1 MRKYILIF
9 LLLPFISYP
18 QFKDYKNFDK
28 AIKYNK
34 EGNFNKSVKFA
45 AKALENSPQWES
57 PKLLLA
63 SIYADSK
70 QINKAVSYLLS
81 AYYNDENINLDGIK
95 KITKLYYEN
104 GFYEES
110 LKYAK
115 LLILN
120 DSVRFYD
127 SREIRMII
135 KSSEFSIDAKNNPVD
150 FSPKNLGS
158 NINSSKE
165 EYLPAISYNGKNLVY
180 SRRLDKNNVFQ
191 EDFYVSKL
199 DENSNWT
206 LSKPYFG
213 TLNTNGNEGAFSFS
227 SDTSYSVF
235 TACDRFDSMGSCDL
249 YILLNNS
256 TFNAGKNINSKSW
269 ESQGCFSPDG
279 RYLYFVSNR
288 SGGYGGKDI
297 WRSQITDNGFLQPEN
312 LGPKINTEDDEMS
325 PFLHPDNLTFYFAS
339 SGHVGMGG
347 YDIYISKRTD
357 VLKEWNL
364 PTNLGY
370 PINTFNTENSLI
382 VANDGKTAYYTSN
395 QSGFGLEDIFVFNL
409 PENVRANKLSNI
421 ELDIISNPKG
431 KEVVLNNVVFASNS
445 SKIDSSSFEQ
455 LNELI
460 LYLLKNPDL
469 SLEIQGHTDNI
480 GSNNDNL
487 VLSTQRAEVVYNYLR
502 DKVSNKLNFKGYGEL
517 VPLFSN
523 TSEKNRLFNR
533 RTSFVIN

>member
-1 MRKYILIF
+1 MRNYFLIF
-9 LLLPFISYP
+9 LFLPLISYS

-34 EGNFNKSVKFA
+34 DGNFNKSIKFA
-45 AKALENSPQWES
+45 SKALENSPQWES
-57 PKLLLA
+57 PKLLIA
-63 SIYADSK
+63 SIYANSK

-115 LLILN
+115 LLILK

-127 SREIRMII
+127 SREIKMII
-135 KSSEFSIDAKNNPVD
+135 KSSTFSIDAINNPVD
-150 FSPKNLGS
+150 FYPKNLGL
-158 NINSSKE
+158 NINSAKE
-165 EYLPAISYNGKNLVY
+165 EYLPAISYNGENLVY

-199 DENSNWT
+199 DEDSNWT

-249 YILLNNS
+249 YILNNNS
-256 TFNAGKNINSKSW
+256 TFNAGKIINSKSW
-269 ESQGCFSPDG
+269 DSQGCFSPDG

-297 WRSQITDNGFLQPEN
+297 WRSQITNNGFLEPEN

-347 YDIYISKRTD
+347 YDIFISKRTD
-357 VLKEWNL
+357 VLKEWSL

-421 ELDIISNPKG
+421 ELDIISNQKG

-460 LYLLKNPDL
+460 LYLLKNPDI

-480 GSNNDNL
+480 GNNNDNL
-487 VLSTQRAEVVYNYLR
+487 ILSTQRAEVVYNYLR

-523 TSEKNRLFNR
+523 TSEENRLFNR

>member
-1 MRKYILIF
+1 MRNYFLIF
-9 LLLPFISYP
+9 LFLPLISYS

-34 EGNFNKSVKFA
+34 EGNFNKSIKFA
-45 AKALENSPQWES
+45 SKALENSPQWES
-57 PKLLLA
+57 PKLLIA
-63 SIYADSK
+63 SIYANSK
-70 QINKAVSYLLS
+70 EINKAVSYLLS

-115 LLILN
+115 LLILK

-135 KSSEFSIDAKNNPVD
+135 KSSKFSINAINNPVD

-180 SRRLDKNNVFQ
+180 SRRLKKNNVFQ

-199 DENSNWT
+199 DENSNWI

-227 SDTSYSVF
+227 SDTGYSVF

-249 YILLNNS
+249 YILFNNS
-256 TFNAGKNINSKSW
+256 TFNAGKIINSKSW

-297 WRSQITDNGFLQPEN
+297 WRSQITDNGFLEPEN

-347 YDIYISKRTD
+347 YDVYISKRID
-357 VLKEWNL
+357 GLNEWSL

-382 VANDGKTAYYTSN
+382 VANDGRTAYYTSN

-409 PENVRANKLSNI
+409 PENLRANKLSAI
-421 ELDIISNPKG
+421 ELDIISSKKG

-445 SKIDSSSFEQ
+445 SKIDSSSFKQ
-455 LNELI
+455 LNDFI
-460 LYLLKNPDL
+460 LYLLKNPDI

-487 VLSTQRAEVVYNYLR
+487 ILSTQRAEVVYNYIR
-502 DKVSNKLNFKGYGEL
+502 DKVSNRLEFKGYGEL

-523 TSEKNRLFNR
+523 TSEENRLLNR
-533 RTSFVIN
+533 RTSFIIN

>member
-1 MRKYILIF
+1 MRNYFLIF
-9 LLLPFISYP
+9 LFLPLISYS

-34 EGNFNKSVKFA
+34 EGNFNKSIKFA
-45 AKALENSPQWES
+45 SKALENSPQWES
-57 PKLLLA
+57 PKLLIA
-63 SIYADSK
+63 SIYANSK
-70 QINKAVSYLLS
+70 EINKAVSYLLS

-115 LLILN
+115 LLILK

-135 KSSEFSIDAKNNPVD
+135 KSSKFSINAINNPVD

-180 SRRLDKNNVFQ
+180 SRRLKKNNVFQ

-199 DENSNWT
+199 DENSNWI

-227 SDTSYSVF
+227 SDTGYSVF

-249 YILLNNS
+249 YILFNNS
-256 TFNAGKNINSKSW
+256 TFNAGKIINSKSW

-297 WRSQITDNGFLQPEN
+297 WRSQITDNGFLEPEN

-347 YDIYISKRTD
+347 YDIFISKRTD
-357 VLKEWNL
+357 VLKEWSL

-382 VANDGKTAYYTSN
+382 VANDGRTAYYTSN

-409 PENVRANKLSNI
+409 PENLRANKLSAI
-421 ELDIISNPKG
+421 ELDIISSKKG

-445 SKIDSSSFEQ
+445 SKIDSSSFKQ
-455 LNELI
+455 LNDLI
-460 LYLLKNPDL
+460 LYLLKNPDI

-487 VLSTQRAEVVYNYLR
+487 ILSTQRAEVVYNYIR
-502 DKVSNKLNFKGYGEL
+502 DKVSNRLEFKGYGEL

-523 TSEKNRLFNR
+523 TSEENRLLNR
-533 RTSFVIN
+533 RTSFIIN

>member
-1 MRKYILIF
+1 MRNYFLIF
-9 LLLPFISYP
+9 LFLPLISYS

-34 EGNFNKSVKFA
+34 EGNFNKSIKFA
-45 AKALENSPQWES
+45 SKALENSPQWES
-57 PKLLLA
+57 PKLLIA
-63 SIYADSK
+63 SIYANSK
-70 QINKAVSYLLS
+70 EINKAVSYLLS

-115 LLILN
+115 LLILK

-135 KSSEFSIDAKNNPVD
+135 KSSKFSINAINNPVD

-180 SRRLDKNNVFQ
+180 SRRLKKNNVFQ

-199 DENSNWT
+199 DENSNWI

-213 TLNTNGNEGAFSFS
+213 TLNTNGNEGALSFS
-227 SDTSYSVF
+227 SDTGYSVF

-249 YILLNNS
+249 YILFNNS
-256 TFNAGKNINSKSW
+256 TFNAGKIINSKSW

-297 WRSQITDNGFLQPEN
+297 WRSQITDNGFLEPEN

-347 YDIYISKRTD
+347 YDVYISKRID
-357 VLKEWNL
+357 GLNEWSL

-382 VANDGKTAYYTSN
+382 VANDGRTAYYTSN

-409 PENVRANKLSNI
+409 PENLRANKLSAI
-421 ELDIISNPKG
+421 ELDIISSKKG

-445 SKIDSSSFEQ
+445 SKIDSSSFKQ
-455 LNELI
+455 LNDLI
-460 LYLLKNPDL
+460 LYLLKNPDI

-487 VLSTQRAEVVYNYLR
+487 ILSTQRAEVVYNYIR
-502 DKVSNKLNFKGYGEL
+502 DKVSNRLEFKGYGEL

-523 TSEKNRLFNR
+523 TSEENRLLNR
-533 RTSFVIN
+533 RTSFIIN

>member
-1 MRKYILIF
+1 MRNYFLIF
-9 LLLPFISYP
+9 LFLPLISYS

-34 EGNFNKSVKFA
+34 EGNFNKSIKFA
-45 AKALENSPQWES
+45 SKALENSPQWES
-57 PKLLLA
+57 PKLLIA
-63 SIYADSK
+63 SIYANSK

-115 LLILN
+115 LLILK

-135 KSSEFSIDAKNNPVD
+135 KSSTFSIDAINNPVD
-150 FSPKNLGS
+150 FSPKNLGL
-158 NINSSKE
+158 NINSAKE
-165 EYLPAISYNGKNLVY
+165 EYLPAISYNGENLVY

-199 DENSNWT
+199 DEDSNWT

-249 YILLNNS
+249 YILNNNS
-256 TFNAGKNINSKSW
+256 TFNAGKIINSKSW
-269 ESQGCFSPDG
+269 DSQGCFSPDG

-297 WRSQITDNGFLQPEN
+297 WRSQITNNGFLEPEN

-347 YDIYISKRTD
+347 YDIFISKRTD
-357 VLKEWNL
+357 VLKEWSL

-421 ELDIISNPKG
+421 ELDIISNQKG

-460 LYLLKNPDL
+460 LYLLKNPDI

-480 GSNNDNL
+480 GNNNDNL
-487 VLSTQRAEVVYNYLR
+487 ILSTQRAEVVYNYLR

-523 TSEKNRLFNR
+523 TTEENRLFNR

>member
-1 MRKYILIF
+1 MRNYFLIF
-9 LLLPFISYP
+9 LFLPLISYS

-34 EGNFNKSVKFA
+34 EGNFNKSIKFA
-45 AKALENSPQWES
+45 SKALENSPQWES
-57 PKLLLA
+57 PKLLIA
-63 SIYADSK
+63 SIYANSK
-70 QINKAVSYLLS
+70 EINKAVSYLLS

-115 LLILN
+115 LLILK

-135 KSSEFSIDAKNNPVD
+135 KSSKFSINAINNPVD

-180 SRRLDKNNVFQ
+180 SRRLKKNNVFQ

-199 DENSNWT
+199 DENSNWI

-213 TLNTNGNEGAFSFS
+213 TLNTNGNEGAFPFS
-227 SDTSYSVF
+227 SDTGYSVF

-249 YILLNNS
+249 YILFNNS
-256 TFNAGKNINSKSW
+256 TFNAGKIINSKSW

-297 WRSQITDNGFLQPEN
+297 WRSQITDNGFLEPEN

-347 YDIYISKRTD
+347 YDVYISKRID
-357 VLKEWNL
+357 GLNEWSL

-382 VANDGKTAYYTSN
+382 VANDGRTAYYTSN

-409 PENVRANKLSNI
+409 PENLRANKLSAI
-421 ELDIISNPKG
+421 ELDIISSKKG

-445 SKIDSSSFEQ
+445 SKIDSSSFKQ
-455 LNELI
+455 LNDLI
-460 LYLLKNPDL
+460 LYLLKNPDI

-487 VLSTQRAEVVYNYLR
+487 ILSTQRAEVVYNYIR
-502 DKVSNKLNFKGYGEL
+502 DKVSNRLEFKGYGEL

-523 TSEKNRLFNR
+523 TSEENRLLNR
-533 RTSFVIN
+533 RTSFIIN

>member
-1 MRKYILIF
+1 MRNYFLIF
-9 LLLPFISYP
+9 LFLPLISYS

-34 EGNFNKSVKFA
+34 EGNFNKSIKFA
-45 AKALENSPQWES
+45 SKALENSPQWES
-57 PKLLLA
+57 PKLLIA
-63 SIYADSK
+63 SIYANSK
-70 QINKAVSYLLS
+70 EINKAVSYLLS

-115 LLILN
+115 LLILK

-135 KSSEFSIDAKNNPVD
+135 KSSKFSINAINNPVD

-180 SRRLDKNNVFQ
+180 SRRLKKNNVFQ

-213 TLNTNGNEGAFSFS
+213 ALNTNGNEGAFSFS
-227 SDTSYSVF
+227 SDTGYSVF

-249 YILLNNS
+249 YILFNNS
-256 TFNAGKNINSKSW
+256 TFNAGKIINSKSW

-297 WRSQITDNGFLQPEN
+297 WRSQITDNGFLEPEN

-347 YDIYISKRTD
+347 YDVYISKRID
-357 VLKEWNL
+357 GLNEWSL

-382 VANDGKTAYYTSN
+382 VANDGRTAYYTSN

-409 PENVRANKLSNI
+409 PENLRANKLSAI
-421 ELDIISNPKG
+421 ELDIISSKKG

-445 SKIDSSSFEQ
+445 SKIDSSSFKQ
-455 LNELI
+455 LNDLI
-460 LYLLKNPDL
+460 LYLLKNPDI

-487 VLSTQRAEVVYNYLR
+487 ILSTQRAEVVYNYIR
-502 DKVSNKLNFKGYGEL
+502 DKVSNRLEFKGYGEL

-523 TSEKNRLFNR
+523 TSEENRLLNR
-533 RTSFVIN
+533 RTSFIIN

>member
-1 MRKYILIF
+1 MRNYFLIF
-9 LLLPFISYP
+9 LFLPLISYS

-34 EGNFNKSVKFA
+34 EGNFNKSIKFA
-45 AKALENSPQWES
+45 SKALENSPQWES
-57 PKLLLA
+57 PKLLIA
-63 SIYADSK
+63 SIYANSK
-70 QINKAVSYLLS
+70 EINKAVSYLLS

-115 LLILN
+115 LLILK

-135 KSSEFSIDAKNNPVD
+135 KSSKFSINAINNPVD

-180 SRRLDKNNVFQ
+180 SRRLKKNNVFQ

-199 DENSNWT
+199 DENSNWI

-227 SDTSYSVF
+227 SDTGYSVF

-249 YILLNNS
+249 YMLFNNS
-256 TFNAGKNINSKSW
+256 TFNAGKIINSKSW

-297 WRSQITDNGFLQPEN
+297 WRSQITDNGFLEPEN

-347 YDIYISKRTD
+347 YDVYISKRID
-357 VLKEWNL
+357 GLNEWSL

-382 VANDGKTAYYTSN
+382 VANDGRTAYYTSN

-409 PENVRANKLSNI
+409 PENLRANKLSAI
-421 ELDIISNPKG
+421 ELDIISSKKG

-445 SKIDSSSFEQ
+445 SKIDSSSFKQ
-455 LNELI
+455 LNDLI
-460 LYLLKNPDL
+460 LYLLKNPDI

-487 VLSTQRAEVVYNYLR
+487 ILSTQRAEVIYNYIR
-502 DKVSNKLNFKGYGEL
+502 DKVSNRLEFKGYGEL

-523 TSEKNRLFNR
+523 TSEENRLLNR
-533 RTSFVIN
+533 RTSFIIN

>member
-1 MRKYILIF
+1 MRNYILIF
-9 LLLPFISYP
+9 LFLPFISYS

-34 EGNFNKSVKFA
+34 DGNFNKSIKFA
-45 AKALENSPQWES
+45 SKALENSPQWES
-57 PKLLLA
+57 PKLLIA
-63 SIYADSK
+63 SIYANSK

-115 LLILN
+115 LLILK

-135 KSSEFSIDAKNNPVD
+135 KSSKFSIDAINNPVD
-150 FSPKNLGS
+150 FSPKNLGL
-158 NINSSKE
+158 NINSARE

-213 TLNTNGNEGAFSFS
+213 ALNTNGNEGAFSFS
-227 SDTSYSVF
+227 SDTGYSVF

-249 YILLNNS
+249 YILFNNS
-256 TFNAGKNINSKSW
+256 TFNAGKIINSKSW
-269 ESQGCFSPDG
+269 DSQGCFSPDG

-297 WRSQITDNGFLQPEN
+297 WRSQITDNGFLEPEN
-312 LGPKINTEDDEMS
+312 LGPNINTEDDEMS

-339 SGHVGMGG
+339 SGHVGMGK
-347 YDIYISKRTD
+347 YDIFISKRTD
-357 VLKEWNL
+357 VLKEWSL

-460 LYLLKNPDL
+460 LYLLKNPDI

-480 GSNNDNL
+480 GNNNDNL
-487 VLSTQRAEVVYNYLR
+487 ILSTQRAEVVYNYLR
-502 DKVSNKLNFKGYGEL
+502 DKVSNRLNFKGYGEL

-523 TSEKNRLFNR
+523 TSEENRLFNR

>member
-421 ELDIISNPKG
+421 ELDIISSPQG

-502 DKVSNKLNFKGYGEL
+502 DKVSNRLNFKGYGEL

>member
-1 MRKYILIF
+1 MRNYFLIF
-9 LLLPFISYP
+9 LFLPLISYS

-34 EGNFNKSVKFA
+34 EGNFNKSIKFA
-45 AKALENSPQWES
+45 SKALENSPQWES
-57 PKLLLA
+57 PKLLIA
-63 SIYADSK
+63 SIYANSK
-70 QINKAVSYLLS
+70 EINKAVSYLLS

-115 LLILN
+115 LLILK

-135 KSSEFSIDAKNNPVD
+135 KSSKFSINAINNPVD

-199 DENSNWT
+199 DENSNWI

-227 SDTSYSVF
+227 SDTGYSVF

-249 YILLNNS
+249 YMLFNNS
-256 TFNAGKNINSKSW
+256 IFNAGKIINSKSW

-297 WRSQITDNGFLQPEN
+297 WRSQITDNGFLEPEN

-347 YDIYISKRTD
+347 YDVYISKRID
-357 VLKEWNL
+357 GLNEWSL

-382 VANDGKTAYYTSN
+382 VANDGRTAYYTSN

-409 PENVRANKLSNI
+409 PENLRANKLSAI
-421 ELDIISNPKG
+421 ELDIISSKKG

-445 SKIDSSSFEQ
+445 SKIDSSSFKQ
-455 LNELI
+455 LNDLI
-460 LYLLKNPDL
+460 LYLLKNPDI

-487 VLSTQRAEVVYNYLR
+487 ILSTQRAEVVYNYIR
-502 DKVSNKLNFKGYGEL
+502 DKVSNRLEFKGYGEL

-523 TSEKNRLFNR
+523 TSEENRLLNR
-533 RTSFVIN
+533 RTSFIIN

>member
-1 MRKYILIF
+1 MRNYFLIF
-9 LLLPFISYP
+9 LFLPLISYS

-34 EGNFNKSVKFA
+34 EGNFNKSIKFA
-45 AKALENSPQWES
+45 SKALENSPQWES
-57 PKLLLA
+57 PKLLIA
-63 SIYADSK
+63 SIYANSK
-70 QINKAVSYLLS
+70 EINKAVSYLLS

-115 LLILN
+115 LLILK

-135 KSSEFSIDAKNNPVD
+135 KSSKFSINAINNPVD

-180 SRRLDKNNVFQ
+180 SRRLKKNNVFQ

-227 SDTSYSVF
+227 SDTGYSVF

-249 YILLNNS
+249 YILFNNS
-256 TFNAGKNINSKSW
+256 TFNAGKIINSKSW

-297 WRSQITDNGFLQPEN
+297 WRSQITDNGFLEPEN

-347 YDIYISKRTD
+347 YDVYISKRID
-357 VLKEWNL
+357 GLNEWSL

-382 VANDGKTAYYTSN
+382 VANDGRTAYYTSN

-409 PENVRANKLSNI
+409 PENLRANKLSAI
-421 ELDIISNPKG
+421 ELDIISSKKG

-445 SKIDSSSFEQ
+445 SKIDSSSFKQ
-455 LNELI
+455 LNDLI
-460 LYLLKNPDL
+460 LYLLKNPDI

-487 VLSTQRAEVVYNYLR
+487 ILSTQRAEVVYNYIR
-502 DKVSNKLNFKGYGEL
+502 DKVSNRLEFKGYGEL

-523 TSEKNRLFNR
+523 TSEENRLLNR
-533 RTSFVIN
+533 RTSFIIN

>member
-1 MRKYILIF
+1 MRNYFLIF
-9 LLLPFISYP
+9 LFLPLISYS

-34 EGNFNKSVKFA
+34 EGNFNKSIKFA
-45 AKALENSPQWES
+45 SKALENSPQWES
-57 PKLLLA
+57 PKLLIA
-63 SIYADSK
+63 SIYANSK
-70 QINKAVSYLLS
+70 EINKAVSYLLS

-115 LLILN
+115 LLILK

-135 KSSEFSIDAKNNPVD
+135 KSSKFSINAINNPVD

-180 SRRLDKNNVFQ
+180 SRRLKKNNVFQ

-199 DENSNWT
+199 DENSNWI

-227 SDTSYSVF
+227 SDTGYSVF

-249 YILLNNS
+249 YILNNNS
-256 TFNAGKNINSKSW
+256 TFNAGKIINSKSW
-269 ESQGCFSPDG
+269 DSQGCFSPDG

-297 WRSQITDNGFLQPEN
+297 WRSQITDNGFLEPEN

-347 YDIYISKRTD
+347 YDVYISKRID
-357 VLKEWNL
+357 GLNEWSL

-382 VANDGKTAYYTSN
+382 VANDGRTAYYTSN

-409 PENVRANKLSNI
+409 PENLRANKLSAI
-421 ELDIISNPKG
+421 ELDIISSKKG

-445 SKIDSSSFEQ
+445 SKIDSSSFKQ
-455 LNELI
+455 LNDLI
-460 LYLLKNPDL
+460 LYLLKNPDI

-487 VLSTQRAEVVYNYLR
+487 ILSTQRAEVVYNYIR
-502 DKVSNKLNFKGYGEL
+502 DKVSNRLEFKGYGEL

-523 TSEKNRLFNR
+523 TSEENRLLNR
-533 RTSFVIN
+533 RTSFIIN

>member
-1 MRKYILIF
+1 MRNYFLIF
-9 LLLPFISYP
+9 LFLPLISYS

-34 EGNFNKSVKFA
+34 EGNFNKSIKFA
-45 AKALENSPQWES
+45 SKALENSPQWES
-57 PKLLLA
+57 PKLLIA
-63 SIYADSK
+63 SIYANSK
-70 QINKAVSYLLS
+70 EINKAVSYLLS

-115 LLILN
+115 LLILK

-135 KSSEFSIDAKNNPVD
+135 KSSKFSINAINNPVD

-180 SRRLDKNNVFQ
+180 SRRLKKNNVFQ

-199 DENSNWT
+199 DENSNWI

-227 SDTSYSVF
+227 SDTGYSVF

-249 YILLNNS
+249 YILFNNS
-256 TFNAGKNINSKSW
+256 TFNAGKIINSKSW

-297 WRSQITDNGFLQPEN
+297 WRSQITDNGFLEPEN

-347 YDIYISKRTD
+347 YDVYISKRID
-357 VLKEWNL
+357 GLNEWSL

-382 VANDGKTAYYTSN
+382 VANDGRTAYYTSN

-409 PENVRANKLSNI
+409 PENLRANKLSAI
-421 ELDIISNPKG
+421 ELDIISSKKG

-445 SKIDSSSFEQ
+445 SKIDSSSFKQ
-455 LNELI
+455 LNDLI
-460 LYLLKNPDL
+460 LYLLKNPDI

-487 VLSTQRAEVVYNYLR
+487 ILSTQRAEVVYNYIR
-502 DKVSNKLNFKGYGEL
+502 DKVYNRLEFKGYGEL

-523 TSEKNRLFNR
+523 TSEENRLLNR
-533 RTSFVIN
+533 RTSFIIN

>member
-1 MRKYILIF
+1 M
-9 LLLPFISYP
+9 
-18 QFKDYKNFDK
+18 
-28 AIKYNK
+28 
-34 EGNFNKSVKFA
+34 
-45 AKALENSPQWES
+45 
-57 PKLLLA
+57 
-63 SIYADSK
+63 
-70 QINKAVSYLLS
+70 
-81 AYYNDENINLDGIK
+81 
-95 KITKLYYEN
+95 YYEN

-115 LLILN
+115 LLILK

-135 KSSEFSIDAKNNPVD
+135 KSSKFSINAINNPVD

-180 SRRLDKNNVFQ
+180 SRRLKKNNVFQ

-199 DENSNWT
+199 DENSNWI

-227 SDTSYSVF
+227 SDTGYSVF

-249 YILLNNS
+249 YILNNNS
-256 TFNAGKNINSKSW
+256 TFNAGKIINSKSW
-269 ESQGCFSPDG
+269 DSQGCFSPDG

-297 WRSQITDNGFLQPEN
+297 WRSQITNNGFLEPEN

-347 YDIYISKRTD
+347 YDIFISKRTD
-357 VLKEWNL
+357 VLKEWSL

-421 ELDIISNPKG
+421 ELDIISNQKG

-460 LYLLKNPDL
+460 LYLLKNPDI

-480 GSNNDNL
+480 GNNNDNL
-487 VLSTQRAEVVYNYLR
+487 ILSTQRAEVVYNYIR
-502 DKVSNKLNFKGYGEL
+502 DKVSNRLEFKGYGEL

-523 TSEKNRLFNR
+523 TSEENRLLNR
-533 RTSFVIN
+533 RTSFIIN

>member
-1 MRKYILIF
+1 MRNYFLIF
-9 LLLPFISYP
+9 LFLPLISYS

-34 EGNFNKSVKFA
+34 EGNFNKSIKFA
-45 AKALENSPQWES
+45 SKALENSPQWES
-57 PKLLLA
+57 PKLLIA
-63 SIYADSK
+63 SIYANSK
-70 QINKAVSYLLS
+70 EINKAVSYLLS

-115 LLILN
+115 LLILK

-135 KSSEFSIDAKNNPVD
+135 KSSKFSINAINNPVD

-180 SRRLDKNNVFQ
+180 SRRLKKNNVFQ

-199 DENSNWT
+199 DENSNWI

-227 SDTSYSVF
+227 SDTGYSVF

-249 YILLNNS
+249 YMLFNNS
-256 TFNAGKNINSKSW
+256 TFNAGKIINSKSW

-297 WRSQITDNGFLQPEN
+297 WRSQITDNGFLEPEN

-347 YDIYISKRTD
+347 YDVYISKRID
-357 VLKEWNL
+357 GLNEWSL

-382 VANDGKTAYYTSN
+382 VANDGRTAYYTSN

-409 PENVRANKLSNI
+409 PENLRANKLSAI
-421 ELDIISNPKG
+421 ELDIISSKKG

-445 SKIDSSSFEQ
+445 SKIDSSSFKQ
-455 LNELI
+455 LNDLI
-460 LYLLKNPDL
+460 LYLLKNPDI

-487 VLSTQRAEVVYNYLR
+487 ILSTQRAEVVYNYIR
-502 DKVSNKLNFKGYGEL
+502 DKVYNRLEFKGYGEL

-523 TSEKNRLFNR
+523 TSEENRLLNR
-533 RTSFVIN
+533 RTSFIIN

>member
-1 MRKYILIF
+1 MRNYFLIF
-9 LLLPFISYP
+9 LFLPLISYS

-34 EGNFNKSVKFA
+34 EGNFNKSIKFA
-45 AKALENSPQWES
+45 SKALENSPQWES
-57 PKLLLA
+57 PKLLIA
-63 SIYADSK
+63 SIYANSK
-70 QINKAVSYLLS
+70 EINKAVSYLLS

-115 LLILN
+115 LLILK

-135 KSSEFSIDAKNNPVD
+135 KSSKFSINAINNPVD

-180 SRRLDKNNVFQ
+180 SRRLKKNNVFQ

-199 DENSNWT
+199 DENSNWI

-227 SDTSYSVF
+227 SDTGYSVF

-249 YILLNNS
+249 YILFNNS
-256 TFNAGKNINSKSW
+256 TFNAGKIINSKSW

-297 WRSQITDNGFLQPEN
+297 WRSQITDNGFLEPEN

-347 YDIYISKRTD
+347 YDVYISKRID
-357 VLKEWNL
+357 GLNEWSL

-382 VANDGKTAYYTSN
+382 VANDGRTAYYTSN

-409 PENVRANKLSNI
+409 PENLRANKLSAI
-421 ELDIISNPKG
+421 ELDIISSKKG
-431 KEVVLNNVVFASNS
+431 KEVVLNNVFFASNS
-445 SKIDSSSFEQ
+445 SKIDSSSFKQ
-455 LNELI
+455 LNDLI
-460 LYLLKNPDL
+460 LYLLKNPDI

-487 VLSTQRAEVVYNYLR
+487 ILSTQRAEVVYNYIR
-502 DKVSNKLNFKGYGEL
+502 DKVSNRLEFKGYGEL

-523 TSEKNRLFNR
+523 TSEENRLLNR
-533 RTSFVIN
+533 RTSFIIN

>member
-1 MRKYILIF
+1 MRNYFLIF
-9 LLLPFISYP
+9 LFLPLISYS

-34 EGNFNKSVKFA
+34 EGNFNKSIKFA
-45 AKALENSPQWES
+45 SKALENSPQWES
-57 PKLLLA
+57 PKLLIA
-63 SIYADSK
+63 SIYANSK
-70 QINKAVSYLLS
+70 EINKAVSYLLS

-421 ELDIISNPKG
+421 ELDIISSPQG

-502 DKVSNKLNFKGYGEL
+502 DKVSNRLNFKGYGEL

>member
-1 MRKYILIF
+1 MRNYFLIF
-9 LLLPFISYP
+9 LFLPLISYS

-34 EGNFNKSVKFA
+34 EGNFNKSIKFA
-45 AKALENSPQWES
+45 SKALENSPQWES
-57 PKLLLA
+57 PKLLIA
-63 SIYADSK
+63 SIYANSK
-70 QINKAVSYLLS
+70 EINKAVSYLLS

-115 LLILN
+115 LLILK

-135 KSSEFSIDAKNNPVD
+135 KSSKFSINAINNPVD

-213 TLNTNGNEGAFSFS
+213 ALNTNGNEGAFSFS
-227 SDTSYSVF
+227 SDTGYSVF

-249 YILLNNS
+249 YILFNNS
-256 TFNAGKNINSKSW
+256 TFNAGKIINSKSW

-297 WRSQITDNGFLQPEN
+297 WRSQITDNGFLEPEN

-347 YDIYISKRTD
+347 YDVYISKRID
-357 VLKEWNL
+357 GLNEWSL

-382 VANDGKTAYYTSN
+382 VANDGRTAYYTSN

-409 PENVRANKLSNI
+409 PENLRANKLSAI
-421 ELDIISNPKG
+421 ELDIISSKKG

-445 SKIDSSSFEQ
+445 SKIDSSSFKQ
-455 LNELI
+455 LNDLI
-460 LYLLKNPDL
+460 LYLLKNPDI

-487 VLSTQRAEVVYNYLR
+487 ILSTQRAEVVYNYIR
-502 DKVSNKLNFKGYGEL
+502 DKVSNRLEFKGYGEL

-523 TSEKNRLFNR
+523 TSEENRLLNR
-533 RTSFVIN
+533 RTSFIIN

>member
-1 MRKYILIF
+1 MRNYFLIF
-9 LLLPFISYP
+9 LFLPLISYS

-34 EGNFNKSVKFA
+34 EGNFNKSIKFA
-45 AKALENSPQWES
+45 SKALENSPQWES
-57 PKLLLA
+57 PKLLIA
-63 SIYADSK
+63 SIYANSK
-70 QINKAVSYLLS
+70 EINKAVSYLLS

-115 LLILN
+115 LLILK

-135 KSSEFSIDAKNNPVD
+135 KSSKFSINAINNPVD

-180 SRRLDKNNVFQ
+180 SRRLKKNNVFQ

-227 SDTSYSVF
+227 SDTGYSVF

-249 YILLNNS
+249 YILNNNS
-256 TFNAGKNINSKSW
+256 TFNAGKIINSKSW
-269 ESQGCFSPDG
+269 DSQGCFSPDG

-297 WRSQITDNGFLQPEN
+297 WRSQITNNGFLEPEN

-347 YDIYISKRTD
+347 YDIFISKRTD
-357 VLKEWNL
+357 VLKEWSL

-421 ELDIISNPKG
+421 ELDIISNQKG

-460 LYLLKNPDL
+460 LYLLKNPDI

-480 GSNNDNL
+480 GNNNDNL
-487 VLSTQRAEVVYNYLR
+487 ILSTQRAEVVYNYLR

-523 TSEKNRLFNR
+523 TSEENRLFNR

>member
-1 MRKYILIF
+1 MRNYFLIF
-9 LLLPFISYP
+9 LFLPLISYS

-34 EGNFNKSVKFA
+34 EGNFNKSIKFA
-45 AKALENSPQWES
+45 SKALENSPQWES
-57 PKLLLA
+57 PKLLIA
-63 SIYADSK
+63 SIYANSK
-70 QINKAVSYLLS
+70 EINKAVSYLLS

-115 LLILN
+115 LLILK

-135 KSSEFSIDAKNNPVD
+135 KSSKFSINAINNPVD

-180 SRRLDKNNVFQ
+180 SRRLKKNNVFQ

-199 DENSNWT
+199 DENSNWI

-227 SDTSYSVF
+227 SDTGYSVF

-249 YILLNNS
+249 YMLFNNS
-256 TFNAGKNINSKSW
+256 IFNAGKIINSKSW

-297 WRSQITDNGFLQPEN
+297 WRSQITDNGFLEPEN

-347 YDIYISKRTD
+347 YDVYISKRID
-357 VLKEWNL
+357 GLNEWSL

-382 VANDGKTAYYTSN
+382 VANDGRTAYYTSN

-409 PENVRANKLSNI
+409 PENLRANKLSAI
-421 ELDIISNPKG
+421 ELDIISSKKG

-445 SKIDSSSFEQ
+445 SKIDSSSFKQ
-455 LNELI
+455 LNDLI
-460 LYLLKNPDL
+460 LYLLKNPDI

-487 VLSTQRAEVVYNYLR
+487 ILSTQRAEVVYNYIR
-502 DKVSNKLNFKGYGEL
+502 DKVSNRLEFKGYGEL

-523 TSEKNRLFNR
+523 TSEENRLLNR
-533 RTSFVIN
+533 RTSFIIN

>member
-206 LSKPYFG
+206 LSKPYLG

-421 ELDIISNPKG
+421 ELDIISSPQG

-502 DKVSNKLNFKGYGEL
+502 DKVSNRLNFKGYGEL

>member
-1 MRKYILIF
+1 MRNYFLIF
-9 LLLPFISYP
+9 LFLPLISYS
-18 QFKDYKNFDK
+18 QFKDYKNFDR

-34 EGNFNKSVKFA
+34 EGNFNKSIKFA
-45 AKALENSPQWES
+45 SKALENSPQWES
-57 PKLLLA
+57 PKLLIA
-63 SIYADSK
+63 SIYANSK
-70 QINKAVSYLLS
+70 EINKAVSYLLS

-115 LLILN
+115 LLILK

-135 KSSEFSIDAKNNPVD
+135 KSSKFSINAINNPVD

-180 SRRLDKNNVFQ
+180 SRRLKKNNVFQ

-199 DENSNWT
+199 DENSNWI

-227 SDTSYSVF
+227 SDTGYSVF

-249 YILLNNS
+249 YILFNNS
-256 TFNAGKNINSKSW
+256 TFNAGKIINSKSW

-297 WRSQITDNGFLQPEN
+297 WRSQITDNGFLEPEN

-347 YDIYISKRTD
+347 YDVYISKRID
-357 VLKEWNL
+357 GLNEWSL

-382 VANDGKTAYYTSN
+382 VANDGRTAYYTSN

-409 PENVRANKLSNI
+409 PENLRANKLSAI
-421 ELDIISNPKG
+421 ELDIISSKKG

-445 SKIDSSSFEQ
+445 SKIDSSSFKQ
-455 LNELI
+455 LNDLI
-460 LYLLKNPDL
+460 LYLLKNPDI

-487 VLSTQRAEVVYNYLR
+487 ILSTQRAEVVYNYIR
-502 DKVSNKLNFKGYGEL
+502 DKVSNRLEFKGYGEL

-523 TSEKNRLFNR
+523 TSEENRLLNR
-533 RTSFVIN
+533 RTSFIIN

>member
-1 MRKYILIF
+1 MRNYFLIF
-9 LLLPFISYP
+9 LFLPLISYS

-34 EGNFNKSVKFA
+34 EGNFNKSIKFA
-45 AKALENSPQWES
+45 SKALENSPQWES
-57 PKLLLA
+57 PKLLIA
-63 SIYADSK
+63 SIYANSK
-70 QINKAVSYLLS
+70 EINKAVSYLLS

-115 LLILN
+115 LLILK

-135 KSSEFSIDAKNNPVD
+135 KSSKFSINAINNPVD

-180 SRRLDKNNVFQ
+180 SRRLKKNNVFQ

-199 DENSNWT
+199 DENSNWI

-227 SDTSYSVF
+227 SDTGYSVF

-249 YILLNNS
+249 YMLFNNS
-256 TFNAGKNINSKSW
+256 TFNAGKIINSKSW

-297 WRSQITDNGFLQPEN
+297 WRSQITDNGFLEPEN

-347 YDIYISKRTD
+347 YDVYISKRID
-357 VLKEWNL
+357 GLNEWSL

-382 VANDGKTAYYTSN
+382 VANDGRTAYYTSN

-421 ELDIISNPKG
+421 ELDIISNQKG

-460 LYLLKNPDL
+460 LYLLKNPDI

-480 GSNNDNL
+480 GNNNDNL
-487 VLSTQRAEVVYNYLR
+487 ILSTQRAEVVYNYLR

-523 TSEKNRLFNR
+523 TSEENRLFNR

>member
-1 MRKYILIF
+1 MRNYFLIF
-9 LLLPFISYP
+9 LFLPLISYS

-34 EGNFNKSVKFA
+34 EGNFNKSIKFA
-45 AKALENSPQWES
+45 SKALENSPQWES
-57 PKLLLA
+57 PKLLIA
-63 SIYADSK
+63 SIYANSK
-70 QINKAVSYLLS
+70 EINKAVSYLLS

-115 LLILN
+115 LLILK

-135 KSSEFSIDAKNNPVD
+135 KSSKFSINAINNPVD

-180 SRRLDKNNVFQ
+180 SRRLKKNNVFQ

-199 DENSNWT
+199 DENSNWI

-227 SDTSYSVF
+227 SDTGYSVF

-249 YILLNNS
+249 YMLFNNS
-256 TFNAGKNINSKSW
+256 TFNAGKIINSKSW

-297 WRSQITDNGFLQPEN
+297 WRSQITDNGFLEPEN

-347 YDIYISKRTD
+347 YDVYISKRID
-357 VLKEWNL
+357 GLNEWSL

-382 VANDGKTAYYTSN
+382 VANDGRTAYYTSN

-409 PENVRANKLSNI
+409 PENLRANKLSAI
-421 ELDIISNPKG
+421 ELDIISSKKG
-431 KEVVLNNVVFASNS
+431 KEVVLNNVFFASNS
-445 SKIDSSSFEQ
+445 SKIDSSSFKQ
-455 LNELI
+455 LNDLI
-460 LYLLKNPDL
+460 LYLLKNPDI

-487 VLSTQRAEVVYNYLR
+487 ILSTQRAEVIYNYIR
-502 DKVSNKLNFKGYGEL
+502 DKVSNRLEFKGYGEL

-523 TSEKNRLFNR
+523 TSEENRLLNR
-533 RTSFVIN
+533 RTSFIIN

>member
-1 MRKYILIF
+1 MRNYFLIF
-9 LLLPFISYP
+9 LFLPLISYS

-34 EGNFNKSVKFA
+34 DGNFNKSIKFA
-45 AKALENSPQWES
+45 SKALENSPQWES
-57 PKLLLA
+57 PKLLIA
-63 SIYADSK
+63 SIYANSK

-81 AYYNDENINLDGIK
+81 AYYNDKNINLDGIK

-115 LLILN
+115 LLILK

-127 SREIRMII
+127 SREIKMII
-135 KSSEFSIDAKNNPVD
+135 KSSTFSIDAINNPVD
-150 FSPKNLGS
+150 FYPKNLGL
-158 NINSSKE
+158 NINSAKE
-165 EYLPAISYNGKNLVY
+165 EYLPAISYNGENLVY

-199 DENSNWT
+199 DEDSNWT

-249 YILLNNS
+249 YILNNNS
-256 TFNAGKNINSKSW
+256 TFNAGKIINSKSW
-269 ESQGCFSPDG
+269 DSQGCFSPDG

-297 WRSQITDNGFLQPEN
+297 WRSQITNNGFLEPEN

-347 YDIYISKRTD
+347 YDIFISKRTD
-357 VLKEWNL
+357 VLKEWSL

-421 ELDIISNPKG
+421 ELDIISNQKG

-460 LYLLKNPDL
+460 LYLLKNPDI

-480 GSNNDNL
+480 GNNNDNL
-487 VLSTQRAEVVYNYLR
+487 ILSTQRAEVVYNYLR

-523 TSEKNRLFNR
+523 TTEENRLFNR

>member
-1 MRKYILIF
+1 MRNYFLIF
-9 LLLPFISYP
+9 LFLPLISYS

-34 EGNFNKSVKFA
+34 EGNFNKSIKFA
-45 AKALENSPQWES
+45 SKALENSPQWES
-57 PKLLLA
+57 PKLLIA
-63 SIYADSK
+63 SIYANSK
-70 QINKAVSYLLS
+70 EINKAVSYLLS

-115 LLILN
+115 LLILK

-135 KSSEFSIDAKNNPVD
+135 KSSKFSINAINNPVD

-180 SRRLDKNNVFQ
+180 SRRLKKNNVFQ

-199 DENSNWT
+199 DEDSNWT

-227 SDTSYSVF
+227 SDTGYSVF

-249 YILLNNS
+249 YILFNNS
-256 TFNAGKNINSKSW
+256 TFNAGKIINSKSW

-297 WRSQITDNGFLQPEN
+297 WRSQITDNGFLEPEN

-347 YDIYISKRTD
+347 YDVYISKRID
-357 VLKEWNL
+357 GLNEWSL

-382 VANDGKTAYYTSN
+382 VANDGRTAYYTSN

-409 PENVRANKLSNI
+409 PENLRANKLSAI
-421 ELDIISNPKG
+421 ELDIISSKKG
-431 KEVVLNNVVFASNS
+431 KEVVLNNVFFASNS
-445 SKIDSSSFEQ
+445 SKIDSSSFKQ
-455 LNELI
+455 LNDLI
-460 LYLLKNPDL
+460 LYLLKNPDI

-487 VLSTQRAEVVYNYLR
+487 ILSTQRAEVIYNYIR
-502 DKVSNKLNFKGYGEL
+502 DKVSNRLEFKGYGEL

-523 TSEKNRLFNR
+523 TSEENRLLNR
-533 RTSFVIN
+533 RTSFIIN

>member
-1 MRKYILIF
+1 MRNYFLIF
-9 LLLPFISYP
+9 LFLPLISYS

-34 EGNFNKSVKFA
+34 EGNFNKSIKFA
-45 AKALENSPQWES
+45 SKALENSPQWES
-57 PKLLLA
+57 PKLLIA
-63 SIYADSK
+63 SIYANSK
-70 QINKAVSYLLS
+70 EINKAVSYLLS

-115 LLILN
+115 LLILK

-135 KSSEFSIDAKNNPVD
+135 KSSKFSINAINNPVD

-180 SRRLDKNNVFQ
+180 SRRLKKNNVFQ

-199 DENSNWT
+199 DENSNWI

-227 SDTSYSVF
+227 SDTGYSVF

-249 YILLNNS
+249 YILFNNS
-256 TFNAGKNINSKSW
+256 TFNAGKIINSKSW

-297 WRSQITDNGFLQPEN
+297 WRSQITNNGFLEPEN

-347 YDIYISKRTD
+347 YDVYISKRID
-357 VLKEWNL
+357 GLNEWSL

-382 VANDGKTAYYTSN
+382 VANDGRTAYYTSN

-409 PENVRANKLSNI
+409 PENLRANKLSAI
-421 ELDIISNPKG
+421 ELDIISSKKG

-445 SKIDSSSFEQ
+445 SKIDSSSFKQ
-455 LNELI
+455 LNDLI
-460 LYLLKNPDL
+460 LYLLKNPDI

-487 VLSTQRAEVVYNYLR
+487 ILSTQRAEVVYNYIR
-502 DKVSNKLNFKGYGEL
+502 DKVSNRLEFKGYGEL

-523 TSEKNRLFNR
+523 TSEENRLLNR
-533 RTSFVIN
+533 RTSFIIN

>member
-421 ELDIISNPKG
+421 ELDIISSPQG

-487 VLSTQRAEVVYNYLR
+487 VLSTQRAEVVYNYLI
-502 DKVSNKLNFKGYGEL
+502 DKVSNRLNFKGYGEL

>member
-1 MRKYILIF
+1 MRNYFLIF
-9 LLLPFISYP
+9 LFLPLISYS

-34 EGNFNKSVKFA
+34 EGNFNKSIKFA
-45 AKALENSPQWES
+45 SKALENSPQWES
-57 PKLLLA
+57 PKLLIA
-63 SIYADSK
+63 SIYANSK
-70 QINKAVSYLLS
+70 EINKAVSYLLS

-115 LLILN
+115 LLILK

-135 KSSEFSIDAKNNPVD
+135 KSSKFSINAINNPVD

-180 SRRLDKNNVFQ
+180 SRRLKKNNVFQ

-199 DENSNWT
+199 DENSNWI

-227 SDTSYSVF
+227 SDTGYSVF

-249 YILLNNS
+249 YILFNNS
-256 TFNAGKNINSKSW
+256 TFNAGKIINSKSW

-297 WRSQITDNGFLQPEN
+297 WRSQITDNGFLEPEN

-347 YDIYISKRTD
+347 YDVYISKRID
-357 VLKEWNL
+357 GLNEWSL

-382 VANDGKTAYYTSN
+382 VANDGRTAYYTSN

-409 PENVRANKLSNI
+409 PENLRANKLSAI
-421 ELDIISNPKG
+421 ELDIISSKKG

-445 SKIDSSSFEQ
+445 SKIDSSSFKQ
-455 LNELI
+455 LNDLI
-460 LYLLKNPDL
+460 LYLLKNPDI

-487 VLSTQRAEVVYNYLR
+487 ILSTQRAEVVYNYIR
-502 DKVSNKLNFKGYGEL
+502 DKVSNRLEFKGYGEL

-523 TSEKNRLFNR
+523 TSEENRLLNR
-533 RTSFVIN
+533 RTSFIIN

>member
-1 MRKYILIF
+1 MRNYFLIF
-9 LLLPFISYP
+9 LFLPLISYS

-34 EGNFNKSVKFA
+34 EGNFNKSIKFA
-45 AKALENSPQWES
+45 SKALENSPQWES
-57 PKLLLA
+57 PKLLIA
-63 SIYADSK
+63 SIYANSK
-70 QINKAVSYLLS
+70 EINKAVSYLLS

-115 LLILN
+115 LLILK

-135 KSSEFSIDAKNNPVD
+135 KSSKFSINAINNPVD

-180 SRRLDKNNVFQ
+180 SRRLKKNNVFQ

-199 DENSNWT
+199 DENSNWI

-227 SDTSYSVF
+227 SDTGYSVF

-249 YILLNNS
+249 YILFNNS
-256 TFNAGKNINSKSW
+256 TFNAGKIINSKSW

-297 WRSQITDNGFLQPEN
+297 WRSQITDNGFLEPEN

-347 YDIYISKRTD
+347 YDVYISKRID
-357 VLKEWNL
+357 GLNEWSL

-382 VANDGKTAYYTSN
+382 VANDGRTAYYTSN

-409 PENVRANKLSNI
+409 PENLRANKLSAI
-421 ELDIISNPKG
+421 ELNIISSKKG

-445 SKIDSSSFEQ
+445 SKIDSSSFKQ
-455 LNELI
+455 LNDLI
-460 LYLLKNPDL
+460 LYLLKNPDI

-487 VLSTQRAEVVYNYLR
+487 ILSTQRAEVVYNYIR
-502 DKVSNKLNFKGYGEL
+502 DKVSNRLEFKGYGEL

-523 TSEKNRLFNR
+523 TSEENRLLNR
-533 RTSFVIN
+533 RTSFIIN

>member
-1 MRKYILIF
+1 MRNYFLIF
-9 LLLPFISYP
+9 FFLPLISYS

-34 EGNFNKSVKFA
+34 EGNFNKSIKFA
-45 AKALENSPQWES
+45 SKALENSPQWES
-57 PKLLLA
+57 PKLLIA
-63 SIYADSK
+63 SIYANSK
-70 QINKAVSYLLS
+70 EINKAVSYLLS

-115 LLILN
+115 LLILK

-135 KSSEFSIDAKNNPVD
+135 KSSKFSINAINNPVD

-180 SRRLDKNNVFQ
+180 SRRLKKNNVFQ

-199 DENSNWT
+199 DENSNWI

-227 SDTSYSVF
+227 SDTGYSVF

-249 YILLNNS
+249 YILFNNS
-256 TFNAGKNINSKSW
+256 TFNAGKIINSKSW

-297 WRSQITDNGFLQPEN
+297 WRSQITDNGFLEPEN

-347 YDIYISKRTD
+347 YDVYISKRID
-357 VLKEWNL
+357 GLNEWSL

-382 VANDGKTAYYTSN
+382 VANDGRTAYYTSN

-409 PENVRANKLSNI
+409 PENLRANKLSAI
-421 ELDIISNPKG
+421 ELDIISSKKG

-445 SKIDSSSFEQ
+445 SKIDSSSFKQ
-455 LNELI
+455 LNDLI
-460 LYLLKNPDL
+460 LYLLKNPDI

-487 VLSTQRAEVVYNYLR
+487 ILSTQRAEVVYNYIR
-502 DKVSNKLNFKGYGEL
+502 DKVSNRLEFKGYGEL

-523 TSEKNRLFNR
+523 TSEENRLLNR
-533 RTSFVIN
+533 RTSFIIN

>member
-1 MRKYILIF
+1 MRNYFLIF
-9 LLLPFISYP
+9 LFLPLISYS

-34 EGNFNKSVKFA
+34 EGNLNKSIKFA
-45 AKALENSPQWES
+45 SKALENSPQWES
-57 PKLLLA
+57 PKLLIA
-63 SIYADSK
+63 SIYANSK
-70 QINKAVSYLLS
+70 EINKAVSYLLS

-115 LLILN
+115 LLILK

-135 KSSEFSIDAKNNPVD
+135 KSSKFSINAINNPVD

-180 SRRLDKNNVFQ
+180 SRRLKKNNVFQ

-199 DENSNWT
+199 DENSNWI

-227 SDTSYSVF
+227 SDTGYSVF

-249 YILLNNS
+249 YILFNNS
-256 TFNAGKNINSKSW
+256 TFNAGKIINSKSW

-297 WRSQITDNGFLQPEN
+297 WRSQITDNGFLEPEN

-347 YDIYISKRTD
+347 YDVYISKRID
-357 VLKEWNL
+357 GLNEWSL

-382 VANDGKTAYYTSN
+382 VANDGRTAYYTSN

-409 PENVRANKLSNI
+409 PENLRANKLSAI
-421 ELDIISNPKG
+421 ELDIISSKKG

-445 SKIDSSSFEQ
+445 SKIDSSSFKQ
-455 LNELI
+455 LNDLI
-460 LYLLKNPDL
+460 LYLLKNPDI

-487 VLSTQRAEVVYNYLR
+487 ILSTQRAEVVYNYIR
-502 DKVSNKLNFKGYGEL
+502 DKVSNRLEFKGYGEL

-523 TSEKNRLFNR
+523 TSEENRLLNR
-533 RTSFVIN
+533 RTSFIIN

>member
-421 ELDIISNPKG
+421 ELDIISSPQG

>member
-1 MRKYILIF
+1 MRNYFLIF
-9 LLLPFISYP
+9 LFLPLISYS

-34 EGNFNKSVKFA
+34 EGNFNKSIKFA
-45 AKALENSPQWES
+45 SKALENSPQWES
-57 PKLLLA
+57 PKLLIA
-63 SIYADSK
+63 SIYANSK
-70 QINKAVSYLLS
+70 EINKAVSYLLS

-115 LLILN
+115 LLILK

-135 KSSEFSIDAKNNPVD
+135 KSSKFSINAINNPVD

-180 SRRLDKNNVFQ
+180 SRRLKKNNVFQ

-199 DENSNWT
+199 DENSNWI

-227 SDTSYSVF
+227 SDTGYSVF

-249 YILLNNS
+249 YMLFNNS
-256 TFNAGKNINSKSW
+256 TFNAGKIINSKSW

-297 WRSQITDNGFLQPEN
+297 WRSQITDNGFLEPEN

-347 YDIYISKRTD
+347 YDVYISKRID
-357 VLKEWNL
+357 GLNEWSL

-382 VANDGKTAYYTSN
+382 VANDGRTAYYTSN

-409 PENVRANKLSNI
+409 PENLRANKLSAI
-421 ELDIISNPKG
+421 ELDIISSKKG

-445 SKIDSSSFEQ
+445 SKIDSSSFKQ
-455 LNELI
+455 LNDLI
-460 LYLLKNPDL
+460 LYLLKNPDI

-487 VLSTQRAEVVYNYLR
+487 ILSTQRAEVVYNYIR
-502 DKVSNKLNFKGYGEL
+502 DKVSNRLEFKGYGEL

-523 TSEKNRLFNR
+523 TSEENRLLNR
-533 RTSFVIN
+533 RTSFIIN

>member
-1 MRKYILIF
+1 MRNYFLIF
-9 LLLPFISYP
+9 LFLPLISYS

-34 EGNFNKSVKFA
+34 DGNFNKSIKFA
-45 AKALENSPQWES
+45 IKALENSPQWES
-57 PKLLLA
+57 PKLLIA
-63 SIYADSK
+63 SIYANSK
-70 QINKAVSYLLS
+70 EINKAVSYLLS

-115 LLILN
+115 LLILK

-135 KSSEFSIDAKNNPVD
+135 KSSKFSIDAINNPVD
-150 FSPKNLGS
+150 FSPKNLGL
-158 NINSSKE
+158 NINSAKE

-213 TLNTNGNEGAFSFS
+213 ALNTNGNEGAFSFS
-227 SDTSYSVF
+227 SDTGYSVF

-249 YILLNNS
+249 YILNNNS
-256 TFNAGKNINSKSW
+256 TFNAGKIINSKSW
-269 ESQGCFSPDG
+269 DSQGCFSPDG

-297 WRSQITDNGFLQPEN
+297 WRSQITDNGFLEPEN
-312 LGPKINTEDDEMS
+312 LGPNINTEDDEMS

-339 SGHVGMGG
+339 SGHVGMGK
-347 YDIYISKRTD
+347 YDIFISKRTD
-357 VLKEWNL
+357 VLKEWSL

-460 LYLLKNPDL
+460 LYLLKNPDIN
-469 SLEIQGHTDNI
+469 LEIQGHTDNI
-480 GSNNDNL
+480 GNNNDNL
-487 VLSTQRAEVVYNYLR
+487 ILSTQRAEVVYNYLR
-502 DKVSNKLNFKGYGEL
+502 DKVSNRLNFKGYGEL

-523 TSEKNRLFNR
+523 TSEENRLFNR

>member
-191 EDFYVSKL
+191 EDFFVSKL

-421 ELDIISNPKG
+421 ELDIISSPQG

-502 DKVSNKLNFKGYGEL
+502 DKVSNRLNFKGYGEL